1 MSEIQ
6 KSNGEDEHWRRR
18 PCQTQCKLRPT
29 NQLGRGEDRG
39 ARDEKHTKKV
49 PGRNN
54 DSEGKGE
61 RSGTPKFLQP
71 NGTLATSGVSV

>member
-1 MSEIQ
+1 MIQ
-6 KSNGEDEHWRRR
+6 NDFTYWH
-18 PCQTQCKLRPT
+18 
-29 NQLGRGEDRG
+29 G
-39 ARDEKHTKKV
+39 AIDEKHTEKI

-61 RSGTPKFLQP
+61 TSGTPKFLQP